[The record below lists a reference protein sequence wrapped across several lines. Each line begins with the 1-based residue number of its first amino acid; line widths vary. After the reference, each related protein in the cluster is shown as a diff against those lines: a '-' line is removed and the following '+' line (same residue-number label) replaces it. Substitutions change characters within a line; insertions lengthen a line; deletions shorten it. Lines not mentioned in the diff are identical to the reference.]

1 MIALNEG
8 KTVIVSSTE
17 DTATKHQV
25 GVIVKRFTHNK
36 RVLYDVLLES
46 RSAISALTTA
56 PSSNTYIN
64 RELTERLCETDCIV
78 TTIPYQHLLENDLL
92 PDTRS

>member
-1 MIALNEG
+1 MSALNEG
-8 KTVIVSSTE
+8 KTVIVTTVDDSE
-17 DTATKHQV
+17 TKHQV
-25 GVIVKRFTHNK
+25 GVIVKRFMHNK

-56 PSSNTYIN
+56 TSSKTFIN
-64 RELTERLCETDCIV
+64 RELTERLCDTDSVV
-78 TTIPYQHLLENDLL
+78 TTIPYQHMLENDLL

>member
-1 MIALNEG
+1 MSALTEG
-8 KTVIVSSTE
+8 RTVIVTTVDNPE
-17 DTATKHQV
+17 TTHQV
-25 GVIVKRFTHNK
+25 GVIVKRFVHNK
-36 RVLYDVLLES
+36 RVMYDVLLES

-56 PSSNTYIN
+56 ASNKTFIN
-64 RELTERLCETDCIV
+64 RELTEKLCDTDSIK